1 MPVMWV
7 GLLFAM
13 ISLST
18 QFQQTFLAPTHGMS
32 VSGHSTPLLQ
42 VPGGQTT
49 TDVFREAII
58 RCLKLGHYTKG
69 GPYVLETLILYFLV
83 EILPLKEVD
92 IGIWVLVG
100 SIVQV
105 ATHMGYHRD
114 PIHFPGI
121 SPFAAEMRRRVWAMI
136 IQLDFSISTQM
147 GLPRLIKEGQ
157 TDTANPRNLAD
168 SDFDELTEDLP
179 PSRPEQEV
187 TPILYTLA
195 KLRILSVGIR
205 VADLATSPRPYSY
218 DIVTELDKKIGQAQ
232 EALPSSMKWESL
244 ASSLTL
250 PPHVLMQR
258 IWLEIFVQRL
268 KIVLHK
274 KFLASPRSQQ
284 QSYAYSRSACLAAA
298 MKILEFHHLVDEETQ
313 LEGRLYH
320 VRWRVSTACTHEFLL
335 ATSVLCLYLQ
345 VYNEGQGDQHSGQQ
359 ALETTQIERIRQLL
373 RVSQGIWLRLSA
385 ESTEA
390 RKAAAALQY
399 VLGDSTFGASD
410 AASSMPAATA
420 PYFTGEFRVCIII
433 TYQSPCAK
441 NGGEKSRR
449 LTHDRND
456 GFYAGISFPEPR
468 ARTDGRVVLAEIW
481 FLFQQ

>member
-1 MPVMWV
+1 MWV

-18 QFQQTFLAPTHGMS
+18 QFQQTFLAPANGMS
-32 VSGHSTPLLQ
+32 IGEHSTPSLHVQ
-42 VPGGQTT
+42 GTQTA
-49 TDVFREAII
+49 TDIFREGII

-100 SIVQV
+100 TIVQV

-114 PIHFPGI
+114 PTHFPGI

-147 GLPRLIKEGQ
+147 GLPPLVKEGQ
-157 TDTANPRNLAD
+157 TDTFEPRNLAD
-168 SDFDELTEDLP
+168 SDFDELTENLP
-179 PSRPEQEV
+179 PSRPEDEV

-195 KLRILSVGIR
+195 KLRTLTVGVR

-218 DIVTELDKKIGQAQ
+218 DTVMELDKEVAQAQ

-244 ASSLTL
+244 ASSLTS
-250 PPHVLMQR
+250 PPLVLMQR

-274 KFLASPRSQQ
+274 KFLAPPRSQQ
-284 QSYAYSRSACLAAA
+284 QYTYSRSACLNAA

-313 LEGRLYH
+313 LEGRLYQ

-345 VYNEGQGDQHSGQQ
+345 VCNEEQGEGRPRQGASEPG
-359 ALETTQIERIRQLL
+359 LVERIRQLL

-390 RKAAAALQY
+390 RKAAAALRY
-399 VLGDSTFGASD
+399 VLGDSASGLSD
-410 AASSMPAATA
+410 VALSMPAATA
-420 PYFTGEFRVCIII
+420 PYFTGEFRLDKI
-433 TYQSPCAK
+433 TYGSPCTK
-441 NGGEKSRR
+441 PCRERCLR
-449 LTHDRND
+449 LT
-456 GFYAGISFPEPR
+456 
-468 ARTDGRVVLAEIW
+468 
-481 FLFQQ
+481 